1 MLTALILVVIS
12 YMDIKSRRIPN
23 VWVLGLLIIT
33 IISKGDVEFDF
44 EFFLVSSL
52 CIAAF
57 TAISGCGF
65 GDTKLVL
72 VIANILIGRYLI
84 GEYLLYVFAISS
96 LSIALHVIHHRGI
109 KGDIAFAPALCGAVL
124 GVRILSPL

>member
-12 YMDIKSRRIPN
+12 YIDIKSRRIPN

-33 IISKGDVEFDF
+33 ISKGDVKFDF

-57 TAISGCGF
+57 TAISRCGF
-65 GDTKLVL
+65 GDTKLAV
-72 VIANILIGRYLI
+72 VIVNALIGRYLVS
-84 GEYLLYVFAISS
+84 EYLLYVFAISS

-124 GVRILSPL
+124 GVRILGPL

>member
-12 YMDIKSRRIPN
+12 YIDIKSRRIPN

-33 IISKGDVEFDF
+33 ICEGDVKFNF

-57 TAISGCGF
+57 TAISRCGF
-65 GDTKLVL
+65 GDTKLAV
-72 VIANILIGRYLI
+72 VIVNALIGRYLVS
-84 GEYLLYVFAISS
+84 EYLLYVFAISS
-96 LSIALHVIHHRGI
+96 LSIALHVIQHRGI

>member
-12 YMDIKSRRIPN
+12 YIDIKSRRIPN
-23 VWVLGLLIIT
+23 VWVLGLLIVT
-33 IISKGDVEFDF
+33 ICEGDVKFNF
-44 EFFLVSSL
+44 GFFLVSSL

-65 GDTKLVL
+65 GDTKLAL

>member
-12 YMDIKSRRIPN
+12 YIDIKSRRIPN

-33 IISKGDVEFDF
+33 ICEGDVKFNF

-65 GDTKLVL
+65 GDTKLAL

>member
-12 YMDIKSRRIPN
+12 YIDIKSRRIPN

-33 IISKGDVEFDF
+33 ICEGDVKFNF
-44 EFFLVSSL
+44 GFFLVSSL

-65 GDTKLVL
+65 GDTKLAL

-124 GVRILSPL
+124 GVRTLSPL

>member
-1 MLTALILVVIS
+1 MLTALMLVLIS
-12 YMDIKSRRIPN
+12 YIDIRYRRIPN
-23 VWVLGLLIIT
+23 VLVLGLLIIA
-33 IISKGDVEFDF
+33 ICESEPNFDRQ
-44 EFFLVSSL
+44 FFLVSSL

-57 TAISGCGF
+57 TAISRCGF
-65 GDTKLVL
+65 GDTKLAL

>member
-1 MLTALILVVIS
+1 MLTALVLVVIS
-12 YMDIKSRRIPN
+12 YIDIKSRRIPN

-33 IISKGDVEFDF
+33 ICEGDVKFDF
-44 EFFLVSSL
+44 GFFLVSSL

-65 GDTKLVL
+65 GDTKLAL

>member
-12 YMDIKSRRIPN
+12 YIDIKSRRIPN
-23 VWVLGLLIIT
+23 VWVLGLLVIT
-33 IISKGDVEFDF
+33 ICEGDVKIDF
-44 EFFLVSSL
+44 GFFLVSSL
-52 CIAAF
+52 CIVAF

-65 GDTKLVL
+65 GDTKLAL

>member
-12 YMDIKSRRIPN
+12 YIDIKSRRIPN
-23 VWVLGLLIIT
+23 VLVLGLLIIA
-33 IISKGDVEFDF
+33 ICEGDVKFNF
-44 EFFLVSSL
+44 GFFLVSSL

-65 GDTKLVL
+65 GDTKLAL

-109 KGDIAFAPALCGAVL
+109 KGDFAFAPALCGAVL

>member
-12 YMDIKSRRIPN
+12 YIDIKSRRIPN

-33 IISKGDVEFDF
+33 IRKGDVKFDF

-57 TAISGCGF
+57 TAISRCGF

>member
-12 YMDIKSRRIPN
+12 YIDIKNRRIPN

-33 IISKGDVEFDF
+33 ICEGDVKFNF
-44 EFFLVSSL
+44 GFFLVSSL

-65 GDTKLVL
+65 GDTKLAL

>member
-12 YMDIKSRRIPN
+12 YIDIKSRRIPN

-33 IISKGDVEFDF
+33 ICEGDVKFNF
-44 EFFLVSSL
+44 GFFLVSSL

-65 GDTKLVL
+65 GDTKLAL

>member
-12 YMDIKSRRIPN
+12 YIDIKSRRIPN

-33 IISKGDVEFDF
+33 ICEGDVKFDF

-65 GDTKLVL
+65 GDTKLAL

>member
-12 YMDIKSRRIPN
+12 YIDIKSRRIPN

-33 IISKGDVEFDF
+33 ISKGDVKFDF

-65 GDTKLVL
+65 GDTKLAL

-84 GEYLLYVFAISS
+84 GEYLLYVVAISS
-96 LSIALHVIHHRGI
+96 LSIALHVIQHRGI

>member
-12 YMDIKSRRIPN
+12 FIDIKSRRIPN

-33 IISKGDVEFDF
+33 ICEGDVKFNF

-57 TAISGCGF
+57 TAISRCGI
-65 GDTKLVL
+65 GDTKLAV
-72 VIANILIGRYLI
+72 VIVNALIGRYLVS
-84 GEYLLYVFAISS
+84 EYLLYVFAISS
-96 LSIALHVIHHRGI
+96 LSIALHVIQHRGI
-109 KGDIAFAPALCGAVL
+109 KGDIGFAPALCGAVL

>member
-1 MLTALILVVIS
+1 MLTALILVIIS
-12 YMDIKSRRIPN
+12 YIDIRFRRVPN
-23 VWVLGLLIIT
+23 VLVLGLLIIA
-33 IISKGDVEFDF
+33 ICEGDVKFDY

-57 TAISGCGF
+57 TAISRCGF

-84 GEYLLYVFAISS
+84 GEYLLYVVAISS
-96 LSIALHVIHHRGI
+96 LSIALHVIQHRGI

>member
-12 YMDIKSRRIPN
+12 YIDIKSRRIPN

-33 IISKGDVEFDF
+33 ISKGDVKFDF

-52 CIAAF
+52 CIAAL

-65 GDTKLVL
+65 GDTKLAL

>member
-12 YMDIKSRRIPN
+12 YIDIKSRRIPN

-33 IISKGDVEFDF
+33 IFEGDVKFNF

-52 CIAAF
+52 CIAGF

-65 GDTKLVL
+65 GDTKLAL
-72 VIANILIGRYLI
+72 VIVNALIGRYLI

>member
-12 YMDIKSRRIPN
+12 YIDIKSRRIPN

-33 IISKGDVEFDF
+33 ISKGDVKFDF
-44 EFFLVSSL
+44 EFFLVSTL

-57 TAISGCGF
+57 TAISRCGF

-109 KGDIAFAPALCGAVL
+109 KGDIAFAPALCGEIGRAHV
-124 GVRILSPL
+124 

>member
-12 YMDIKSRRIPN
+12 YIDIKSRRIPN

-33 IISKGDVEFDF
+33 ICEGDVKFNF

-57 TAISGCGF
+57 TAISRCGF
-65 GDTKLVL
+65 GDTKLAV
-72 VIANILIGRYLI
+72 VIVNALIGRYLVS
-84 GEYLLYVFAISS
+84 EYLLYVFAISS

>member
-12 YMDIKSRRIPN
+12 YIDIKSRRIPN
-23 VWVLGLLIIT
+23 VWVLGLLIIN
-33 IISKGDVEFDF
+33 ICEGDVKFNF

-57 TAISGCGF
+57 TAISRCGF
-65 GDTKLVL
+65 GDTKLAV
-72 VIANILIGRYLI
+72 VIVNALIGRYLVS
-84 GEYLLYVFAISS
+84 EYLLYVFAISS
-96 LSIALHVIHHRGI
+96 LSIALHVIQHRGI

>member
-33 IISKGDVEFDF
+33 ICEGDVKFNF
-44 EFFLVSSL
+44 GFFLVSSL

-65 GDTKLVL
+65 GDTKLAL

-84 GEYLLYVFAISS
+84 GEYLLYVVAISS

>member
-12 YMDIKSRRIPN
+12 YRDIKSRRIPN

-33 IISKGDVEFDF
+33 ICEGDVKFNF

-57 TAISGCGF
+57 TAISRCGF
-65 GDTKLVL
+65 GDTKLAV
-72 VIANILIGRYLI
+72 VIVNALIGRYLVS
-84 GEYLLYVFAISS
+84 EYLLYVFAISS
-96 LSIALHVIHHRGI
+96 LSIALHVIQHRGI